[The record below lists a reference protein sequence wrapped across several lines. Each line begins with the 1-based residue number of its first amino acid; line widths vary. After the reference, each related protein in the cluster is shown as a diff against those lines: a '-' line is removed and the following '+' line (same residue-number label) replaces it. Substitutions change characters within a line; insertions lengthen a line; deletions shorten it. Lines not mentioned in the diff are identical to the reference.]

1 MAALCQS
8 MVYVVSGPKIVQI
21 IENEVKKDRRASVK
35 EKSTLIWLRKV
46 TEKYRSFVVLL
57 TGFEII
63 VSGLGICYALVMKQM
78 VDRAVAKD
86 SHGFVIGMIGFGML
100 VLGQLIIRII
110 TRQISEYTRSSME
123 NALKQILF
131 HSILIKDYGS
141 VSLKHSEEWMNRLT
155 SDTVVCADGMTDILP
170 GFFGM
175 MIRLVGSLVLILY
188 LQPGLAV
195 IMIPGGILFVIITV
209 VLRRP
214 LKRFH
219 KDVQEKDGKV
229 RMYLQERI
237 SSMLVVRVFG
247 VENIAVEQAA
257 DTMEVHKGSRMRK
270 AWISNICNSGFSLAI
285 NGMYLLGIG
294 FCGYGIIHGNVT
306 FGTLTAMIQLIGQLQ
321 SPLASLGGYVPRYYT
336 MIASAERLMEV
347 EQYEDA
353 DGAILYS
360 ADEVQKLYEEQIREI
375 TFRRVSFCYPGE
387 VDTGSP
393 TVRKGDVVAANSA
406 DTGIVE
412 HKRDVLQDVSFSIAK
427 GDSMAVTGTS
437 GCGKSTM
444 LKLLM
449 GIYRP
454 QTGTIT
460 VILNDGTSIAI
471 ENMKRLFAYVPQ
483 GNFLMGGSI
492 RNVITF
498 GKQREDGDTDCSKTD
513 CADRN
518 RADRNDMDLDEKLK
532 RAVHLACADFVYDL
546 PMQFDT
552 ILGEKG
558 TGLSEG
564 QMQRIAIARALYAD
578 RPVLILDEST
588 SALDQQTERKLLDN
602 LKQLTDKTVLF
613 VSHRLQAL
621 EICSKQLHFE
631 EGMVQMKN
639 KTE

>member
-1 MAALCQS
+1 M
-8 MVYVVSGPKIVQI
+8 
-21 IENEVKKDRRASVK
+21 K
-35 EKSTLIWLRKV
+35 EKSTLTWLKKV
-46 TEKYRSFVVLL
+46 TKKYRSFVVLL
-57 TGFEII
+57 TVFEII
-63 VSGLGICYALVMKQM
+63 VSGLGICYALVLKQM
-78 VDRAVAKD
+78 VDRAAVKD

-110 TRQISEYTRSSME
+110 TRQILEYTRSSME
-123 NALKQILF
+123 NTLKQILF

-155 SDTVVCADGMTDILP
+155 SDTVVCADDMTDILP

-321 SPLASLGGYVPRYYT
+321 LPLASLGGYVPRYYT

-353 DGAILYS
+353 DGSILYS

-393 TVRKGDVVAANSA
+393 TVREGDVVAANSA
-406 DTGIVE
+406 DTDIAE
-412 HKRDVLQDVSFSIAK
+412 HKRDVLQDFSFSIEK
-427 GDSMAVTGTS
+427 GDYVAVTGTS

-558 TGLSEG
+558 AGLSEG

>member
-1 MAALCQS
+1 
-8 MVYVVSGPKIVQI
+8 
-21 IENEVKKDRRASVK
+21 
-35 EKSTLIWLRKV
+35 
-46 TEKYRSFVVLL
+46 
-57 TGFEII
+57 
-63 VSGLGICYALVMKQM
+63 
-78 VDRAVAKD
+78 
-86 SHGFVIGMIGFGML
+86 ML
-100 VLGQLIIRII
+100 
-110 TRQISEYTRSSME
+110 
-123 NALKQILF
+123 
-131 HSILIKDYGS
+131 
-141 VSLKHSEEWMNRLT
+141 
-155 SDTVVCADGMTDILP
+155 
-170 GFFGM
+170 
-175 MIRLVGSLVLILY
+175 IRLVGALVLILY

-195 IMIPGGILFVIITV
+195 IMIPGGILIEIITV

-247 VENIAVEQAA
+247 VENIAVEQGA
-257 DTMEVHKGSRMRK
+257 DTMEVHKDSRMRK
-270 AWISNICNSGFSLAI
+270 AWISYICNSGFSLAV

-321 SPLASLGGYVPRYYT
+321 SPLAGLGGYVPRYYT

-347 EQYEDA
+347 EQYKDA
-353 DGAILYS
+353 DESVLCS

-375 TFRRVSFCYPGE
+375 TFRRVSFRYPE
-387 VDTGSP
+387 EADTDSP
-393 TVRKGDVVAANSA
+393 TVREGDVVAANSA
-406 DTGIVE
+406 DTDIAE

-427 GDSMAVTGTS
+427 DDYVVVTGAS

-558 TGLSEG
+558 AGLSEG

-621 EICSKQLHFE
+621 EICSKQLHFD

>member
-1 MAALCQS
+1 M
-8 MVYVVSGPKIVQI
+8 
-21 IENEVKKDRRASVK
+21 K
-35 EKSTLIWLRKV
+35 EKSTLTWLKKV
-46 TEKYRSFVVLL
+46 TKKYRSFVVLL
-57 TGFEII
+57 TVFEII
-63 VSGLGICYALVMKQM
+63 VSGLGICYALVLKQM
-78 VDRAVAKD
+78 VDRAVVKD

-100 VLGQLIIRII
+100 VLGQLMIRII

-229 RMYLQERI
+229 RMYLQEWI

-353 DGAILYS
+353 DGSVLCS

-375 TFRRVSFCYPGE
+375 AFEHVSFCYPGK
-387 VDTGSP
+387 D
-393 TVRKGDVVAANSA
+393 DV
-406 DTGIVE
+406 
-412 HKRDVLQDVSFSIAK
+412 VLQDVSFSIAK

-454 QTGTIT
+454 QTGTIA

-483 GNFLMGGSI
+483 GNFLMGGSV
-492 RNVITF
+492 RDVITF
-498 GKQREDGDTDCSKTD
+498 GKSKDGTADCLKTD
-513 CADRN
+513 NADRDH
-518 RADRNDMDLDEKLK
+518 ADRNDMDLDEKLE

-546 PMQFDT
+546 PMQLDT

-558 TGLSEG
+558 AGLSEG

>member
-1 MAALCQS
+1 M
-8 MVYVVSGPKIVQI
+8 
-21 IENEVKKDRRASVK
+21 K
-35 EKSTLIWLRKV
+35 EKSTLTWITKQ
-46 TEKYRSFVVLL
+46 TNKYRFFVMMLAV
-57 TGFEII
+57 FEII

-86 SHGFVIGMIGFGML
+86 SHGFVMGMIGFGLL
-100 VLGQLIIRII
+100 VLSQLTIRII
-110 TRQISEYTRSSME
+110 TRQLSEYTRSSME
-123 NALKQILF
+123 NTLKQRLF
-131 HSILIKDYGS
+131 YSLLTKDYGS
-141 VSLKHSEEWMNRLT
+141 VSSKHSEEWMNRLT
-155 SDTVVCADGMTDILP
+155 SDTVICADGMTDILP
-170 GFFGM
+170 GFLGM
-175 MIRLVGSLVLILY
+175 LIRLVGSLVLILY
-188 LQPGLAV
+188 LQPGLAA
-195 IMIPGGILFVIITV
+195 IMIPGGILFLIITV

-247 VENIAVEQAA
+247 MENTAVEQAA
-257 DTMEVHKGSRMRK
+257 DTMELHQSSRMRK

-321 SPLASLGGYVPRYYT
+321 SPLAGLGGYVPRYYT

-353 DGAILYS
+353 DESGIRS
-360 ADEVQKLYEEQIREI
+360 MEEVWKLYEEQIREI
-375 TFRRVSFCYPGE
+375 AFEHVSFRYPGK
-387 VDTGSP
+387 DG
-393 TVRKGDVVAANSA
+393 A
-406 DTGIVE
+406 
-412 HKRDVLQDVSFSIAK
+412 VLRDVSFSIAK
-427 GDSMAVTGTS
+427 GDSVAVTGTS

-449 GIYRP
+449 GIYRL
-454 QTGTIT
+454 QTGTIQ
-460 VILNDGTSIAI
+460 VILNDGTGIAI
-471 ENMKRLFAYVPQ
+471 EDMKRLFAYVPQ
-483 GNFLMGGSI
+483 GNFLMGGSV
-492 RNVITF
+492 RDVITF
-498 GKQREDGDTDCSKTD
+498 GQKRIIDG
-513 CADRN
+513 
-518 RADRNDMDLDEKLK
+518 KLK
-532 RAVHLACADFVYDL
+532 QAVHLACADFVYDL
-546 PMQFDT
+546 PMQLDT
-552 ILGEKG
+552 ILGERGK
-558 TGLSEG
+558 GLSEG

-588 SALDQQTERKLLDN
+588 SALDQQTEQQLLDN

-613 VSHRLQAL
+613 VSHRLPAQ

-631 EGMVQMKN
+631 KEMARMEN

>member
-1 MAALCQS
+1 M
-8 MVYVVSGPKIVQI
+8 
-21 IENEVKKDRRASVK
+21 K
-35 EKSTLIWLRKV
+35 EKSTLTWLKKV
-46 TEKYRSFVVLL
+46 TKKYRSFVVLL
-57 TGFEII
+57 TVFEII
-63 VSGLGICYALVMKQM
+63 VSGLGICYALVLKQM
-78 VDRAVAKD
+78 VDRAAVKD

-110 TRQISEYTRSSME
+110 TRQILEYTRSSME
-123 NALKQILF
+123 NTLKQILF

-155 SDTVVCADGMTDILP
+155 SDTVVCADDMTDILP

-175 MIRLVGSLVLILY
+175 MIRLVGALVLILY

-247 VENIAVEQAA
+247 VENIAVEQGA
-257 DTMEVHKGSRMRK
+257 DTMEVHKDSRMRK
-270 AWISNICNSGFSLAI
+270 AWISNICNSGFSLAV

-321 SPLASLGGYVPRYYT
+321 SPLAGLGGYVPRYYT

-347 EQYEDA
+347 EQYKDA
-353 DGAILYS
+353 DESVLCS

-375 TFRRVSFCYPGE
+375 TFRRVSFRYPE
-387 VDTGSP
+387 EADTDSP
-393 TVRKGDVVAANSA
+393 TVREGDVVAANSA
-406 DTGIVE
+406 DTDIAE

-427 GDSMAVTGTS
+427 DDYVVVTGAS

-483 GNFLMGGSI
+483 GNFLMGGSV
-492 RNVITF
+492 RDVITF
-498 GKQREDGDTDCSKTD
+498 GKSKDGTADCLKTDNADGDH
-513 CADRN
+513 
-518 RADRNDMDLDEKLK
+518 ADRNDMDLDEKLE

-546 PMQFDT
+546 PMQLDT

-558 TGLSEG
+558 AGLSEG

>member
-1 MAALCQS
+1 M
-8 MVYVVSGPKIVQI
+8 
-21 IENEVKKDRRASVK
+21 K
-35 EKSTLIWLRKV
+35 EKSTLTWLKKV
-46 TEKYRSFVVLL
+46 TKKYRSFVVLL
-57 TGFEII
+57 TVFEII
-63 VSGLGICYALVMKQM
+63 VSGLGICYALVLKQM
-78 VDRAVAKD
+78 VDRAVVKD

-100 VLGQLIIRII
+100 VLGQLMIRII

-229 RMYLQERI
+229 RMYLQEWI

-353 DGAILYS
+353 DGSVLCS

-375 TFRRVSFCYPGE
+375 AFEHVSFCYPGK
-387 VDTGSP
+387 D
-393 TVRKGDVVAANSA
+393 DV
-406 DTGIVE
+406 
-412 HKRDVLQDVSFSIAK
+412 VLQDVSFSIAK

-454 QTGTIT
+454 QTGTIA

-483 GNFLMGGSI
+483 GNFLMGGSV
-492 RNVITF
+492 RDVITF
-498 GKQREDGDTDCSKTD
+498 GKSKDGTADCLKTD
-513 CADRN
+513 NADRDH
-518 RADRNDMDLDEKLK
+518 ADRNDMDLDEKLE

-546 PMQFDT
+546 PMQLDT

-558 TGLSEG
+558 AGLSEG

-588 SALDQQTERKLLDN
+588 SALDQQTERKLFDN

>member
-1 MAALCQS
+1 M
-8 MVYVVSGPKIVQI
+8 
-21 IENEVKKDRRASVK
+21 K
-35 EKSTLIWLRKV
+35 EKSTLTWLKKV
-46 TEKYRSFVVLL
+46 TKKYRSFVVLL
-57 TGFEII
+57 TVFEII
-63 VSGLGICYALVMKQM
+63 VSGLGICYALVLKQM
-78 VDRAVAKD
+78 VDRAVVKD

-100 VLGQLIIRII
+100 VLGQLMIRII

-229 RMYLQERI
+229 RMYLQEWI

-387 VDTGSP
+387 VDTGSQ
-393 TVRKGDVVAANSA
+393 TVREGDVVAANSA

-454 QTGTIT
+454 QTGTIA
-460 VILNDGTSIAI
+460 VILNDGKSIAI

-483 GNFLMGGSI
+483 GNFLMGGSV
-492 RNVITF
+492 RDVITF
-498 GKQREDGDTDCSKTD
+498 GKSKDGTADCLKTDNADGDH
-513 CADRN
+513 
-518 RADRNDMDLDEKLK
+518 ADRNDMDLDEKLE

-546 PMQFDT
+546 PMQLDT

-558 TGLSEG
+558 AGLSEG

>member
-1 MAALCQS
+1 M
-8 MVYVVSGPKIVQI
+8 
-21 IENEVKKDRRASVK
+21 K
-35 EKSTLIWLRKV
+35 EKSTHTWLKKV
-46 TEKYRSFVVLL
+46 TKKYRFFVVLL
-57 TGFEII
+57 TVFEII

-78 VDRAVAKD
+78 VDRAVVKD
-86 SHGFVIGMIGFGML
+86 SHGFVMGMIGFGML
-100 VLGQLIIRII
+100 VLGQLMIRII

-123 NALKQILF
+123 NTLKQRLF
-131 HSILIKDYGS
+131 QSILIKDYGS

-155 SDTVVCADGMTDILP
+155 SDTVVCADGMADILP

-229 RMYLQERI
+229 RMYLQEWI

-353 DGAILYS
+353 DGSVLCS

-375 TFRRVSFCYPGE
+375 AFEHVSFCYPGK
-387 VDTGSP
+387 D
-393 TVRKGDVVAANSA
+393 DV
-406 DTGIVE
+406 
-412 HKRDVLQDVSFSIAK
+412 VLQDVSFSIAK

-454 QTGTIT
+454 QTGTIA
-460 VILNDGTSIAI
+460 VILNDGKSIAI

-483 GNFLMGGSI
+483 GNFLMGGSV
-492 RNVITF
+492 RDVITF
-498 GKQREDGDTDCSKTD
+498 GKSKDGTADCLKTD
-513 CADRN
+513 NADRDH
-518 RADRNDMDLDEKLK
+518 ADRNDMDLDEKLE

-546 PMQFDT
+546 PMQLDT

-558 TGLSEG
+558 AGLSEG

-613 VSHRLQAL
+613 VSHRLPAL

-631 EGMVQMKN
+631 EGMVQMEN

>member
-1 MAALCQS
+1 M
-8 MVYVVSGPKIVQI
+8 
-21 IENEVKKDRRASVK
+21 K
-35 EKSTLIWLRKV
+35 EKSTLTWLKKV
-46 TEKYRSFVVLL
+46 TKKYRFFVVLL
-57 TGFEII
+57 TVFEII
-63 VSGLGICYALVMKQM
+63 VSGLGICYALVLKQM
-78 VDRAVAKD
+78 VDRAVVKD

-229 RMYLQERI
+229 RMYLQEWI

-393 TVRKGDVVAANSA
+393 TVREGDVVAANSA

-454 QTGTIT
+454 QTGAIA
-460 VILNDGTSIAI
+460 VILNDGKSIAI

-483 GNFLMGGSI
+483 GNFLMGGSV
-492 RNVITF
+492 RDVITF
-498 GKQREDGDTDCSKTD
+498 GKSKDGTADCLKTDNADGDH
-513 CADRN
+513 
-518 RADRNDMDLDEKLK
+518 ADRNDMDLDEKLE

-546 PMQFDT
+546 PMQLDT

-558 TGLSEG
+558 AGLSEG

>member
-1 MAALCQS
+1 M
-8 MVYVVSGPKIVQI
+8 
-21 IENEVKKDRRASVK
+21 K
-35 EKSTLIWLRKV
+35 EKSTHTWLKKV
-46 TEKYRSFVVLL
+46 TKKYRFFVVLL
-57 TGFEII
+57 TVFEII

-78 VDRAVAKD
+78 VDRAVVKD
-86 SHGFVIGMIGFGML
+86 SHGFVMGMIGFGML
-100 VLGQLIIRII
+100 VLGQLMIRII

-123 NALKQILF
+123 NTLKQRLF
-131 HSILIKDYGS
+131 QSILIKDYGS

-155 SDTVVCADGMTDILP
+155 SDTVVCADGMTDLLP
-170 GFFGM
+170 GLLGM

-188 LQPGLAV
+188 LQLGLAV

-209 VLRRP
+209 ALRRP

-229 RMYLQERI
+229 RTYLQERI

-257 DTMEVHKGSRMRK
+257 DTMEVHKDSRMRK
-270 AWISNICNSGFSLAI
+270 AWISNICNSGFSLAV

-321 SPLASLGGYVPRYYT
+321 SPLAGLGGYVPRYYT

-347 EQYEDA
+347 EQYKDA
-353 DGAILYS
+353 DESVLCS

-375 TFRRVSFCYPGE
+375 TFRRVSFRYPE
-387 VDTGSP
+387 EADTDSP
-393 TVRKGDVVAANSA
+393 TVREGDVVAANSA
-406 DTGIVE
+406 DTDIAE

-427 GDSMAVTGTS
+427 DDYVVVTGAS

-558 TGLSEG
+558 AGLSEG

>member
-1 MAALCQS
+1 M
-8 MVYVVSGPKIVQI
+8 
-21 IENEVKKDRRASVK
+21 K
-35 EKSTLIWLRKV
+35 EKGTFTWLKNA
-46 TEKYRSFVVLL
+46 TKKYHSFVALL
-57 TGFEII
+57 TVFEII

-86 SHGFVIGMIGFGML
+86 SHGFVMGMIGFGML
-100 VLGQLIIRII
+100 VLGQFMIRII
-110 TRQISEYTRSSME
+110 TRQLSEYTRSSME
-123 NALKQILF
+123 NTLKQRMF
-131 HSILIKDYGS
+131 HSLLIKDYGS
-141 VSLKHSEEWMNRLT
+141 VSSKHSEEWMNRIT

-170 GFFGM
+170 GLFGM

-195 IMIPGGILFVIITV
+195 VMIPGVILLLFIAV

-214 LKRFH
+214 LKRVQ
-219 KDVQEKDGKV
+219 KDVQEKNGKV
-229 RMYLQERI
+229 RTYLQERI

-257 DTMEVHKGSRMRK
+257 DTMEAHKGSRMRK

-347 EQYEDA
+347 ELYEDV
-353 DGAILYS
+353 DESVLRS
-360 ADEVQKLYEEQIREI
+360 ADEVQKLYEEQIRRI
-375 TFRRVSFCYPGE
+375 SFKHVSFGYPGKDE
-387 VDTGSP
+387 V
-393 TVRKGDVVAANSA
+393 
-406 DTGIVE
+406 
-412 HKRDVLQDVSFSIAK
+412 VLQNVSFSVAK
-427 GDSMAVTGTS
+427 GDYVAITGTS

-483 GNFLMGGSI
+483 GNFLMGGRI
-492 RNVITF
+492 RDVITF
-498 GKQREDGDTDCSKTD
+498 GKPKEDGDTDCSKMD

-518 RADRNDMDLDEKLK
+518 RADRNDMDLDEKLQW
-532 RAVHLACADFVYDL
+532 AVHLACADFVYDL
-546 PMQFDT
+546 PMKLDT

-558 TGLSEG
+558 AGLSEG

-588 SALDQQTERKLLDN
+588 SALDQQTEKRLLDN

-613 VSHRLQAL
+613 VSHRLPAL

-631 EGMVQMKN
+631 EGMVQDQGHKELGKN
-639 KTE
+639 SAT

>member
-1 MAALCQS
+1 M
-8 MVYVVSGPKIVQI
+8 
-21 IENEVKKDRRASVK
+21 K
-35 EKSTLIWLRKV
+35 EKSTLTWLKKV
-46 TEKYRSFVVLL
+46 TKKYRSFVVLL
-57 TGFEII
+57 TVFEII
-63 VSGLGICYALVMKQM
+63 VSGLGICYALVLKQM
-78 VDRAVAKD
+78 VDRAVVKD

-195 IMIPGGILFVIITV
+195 IMIPSGILFVIITV

-229 RMYLQERI
+229 RMYLQEWI

-393 TVRKGDVVAANSA
+393 TVREGDVVAANSA

-454 QTGTIT
+454 QTGTIA
-460 VILNDGTSIAI
+460 VILNDGKSIAI

-483 GNFLMGGSI
+483 GNFLMGGSV
-492 RNVITF
+492 RDVITF
-498 GKQREDGDTDCSKTD
+498 GKSKEDGTADCLKTD
-513 CADRN
+513 FADRN
-518 RADRNDMDLDEKLK
+518 RADRNDMDLDEKLE

-546 PMQFDT
+546 PMQLDT

-558 TGLSEG
+558 AGLSEG

>member
-1 MAALCQS
+1 
-8 MVYVVSGPKIVQI
+8 VEI
-21 IENEVKKDRRASVK
+21 IEIEDKKDRRASVK
-35 EKSTLIWLRKV
+35 EKSTHTWLKKV
-46 TEKYRSFVVLL
+46 TKKYRFFVVLL
-57 TGFEII
+57 TVFEII
-63 VSGLGICYALVMKQM
+63 VSGLGICYALVLKQM
-78 VDRAVAKD
+78 VDRAVVKD

-229 RMYLQERI
+229 RMYLQEWI

-454 QTGTIT
+454 QTGTIA
-460 VILNDGTSIAI
+460 VILNDGKSIAI

-483 GNFLMGGSI
+483 GNFLMGGSV
-492 RNVITF
+492 RDVITF
-498 GKQREDGDTDCSKTD
+498 GKSKDGTADCLKTDNADGDH
-513 CADRN
+513 
-518 RADRNDMDLDEKLK
+518 ADRNDMDLDEKLE

-546 PMQFDT
+546 PMQLDT

-558 TGLSEG
+558 AGLSEG

>member
-1 MAALCQS
+1 M
-8 MVYVVSGPKIVQI
+8 
-21 IENEVKKDRRASVK
+21 K
-35 EKSTLIWLRKV
+35 EKSTLTWLKKV
-46 TEKYRSFVVLL
+46 TKKYRSFVVLL
-57 TGFEII
+57 TVFEII
-63 VSGLGICYALVMKQM
+63 VSGLGICYALVLKQM
-78 VDRAVAKD
+78 VDRAVVKD

-229 RMYLQERI
+229 RMYLQEWI

-393 TVRKGDVVAANSA
+393 TVREGDVVAANSA

-454 QTGTIT
+454 QTGTIA
-460 VILNDGTSIAI
+460 VILNDGKSIAI

-483 GNFLMGGSI
+483 GNFLMGGSV
-492 RNVITF
+492 RDVITF
-498 GKQREDGDTDCSKTD
+498 GKSKDGTADCLKTDNADGDH
-513 CADRN
+513 
-518 RADRNDMDLDEKLK
+518 ADRNDMDLDEKLE

-546 PMQFDT
+546 PMQLDT

-558 TGLSEG
+558 AGLSEG

>member
-1 MAALCQS
+1 M
-8 MVYVVSGPKIVQI
+8 
-21 IENEVKKDRRASVK
+21 K
-35 EKSTLIWLRKV
+35 EKSTLTWLKKV
-46 TEKYRSFVVLL
+46 TKKYRSFVVLL
-57 TGFEII
+57 TVFEII
-63 VSGLGICYALVMKQM
+63 VSGLGICYALVLKQM
-78 VDRAVAKD
+78 VDRAVVKD

-229 RMYLQERI
+229 RMYLQEWI

-454 QTGTIT
+454 QTGTIA
-460 VILNDGTSIAI
+460 VILNDGKSIAI

-483 GNFLMGGSI
+483 GNFLMGGSV
-492 RNVITF
+492 RDVITF
-498 GKQREDGDTDCSKTD
+498 GKSKDGTADCLKTDNADGDH
-513 CADRN
+513 
-518 RADRNDMDLDEKLK
+518 ADRNDMDLDEKLE

-546 PMQFDT
+546 PMQLDT

-558 TGLSEG
+558 AGLSEG

>member
-1 MAALCQS
+1 M
-8 MVYVVSGPKIVQI
+8 
-21 IENEVKKDRRASVK
+21 K
-35 EKSTLIWLRKV
+35 EKSTHTWLKKV
-46 TEKYRSFVVLL
+46 TKKYRFFVVLL
-57 TGFEII
+57 TVFEII

-78 VDRAVAKD
+78 VDRAVVKD
-86 SHGFVIGMIGFGML
+86 SHGFVMGMIGFGML
-100 VLGQLIIRII
+100 VLGQLMIRII

-123 NALKQILF
+123 NTLKQRLF
-131 HSILIKDYGS
+131 QSILIKDYGS

-170 GFFGM
+170 GLFGM

-294 FCGYGIIHGNVT
+294 FCGYGIIYGNVT

-353 DGAILYS
+353 DGSVLCS

-375 TFRRVSFCYPGE
+375 AFEHVSFCYPGK
-387 VDTGSP
+387 D
-393 TVRKGDVVAANSA
+393 DV
-406 DTGIVE
+406 
-412 HKRDVLQDVSFSIAK
+412 VLQDVSFSIAK

-454 QTGTIT
+454 QTGTIA

-483 GNFLMGGSI
+483 GNFLMGGSV
-492 RNVITF
+492 RDVITF
-498 GKQREDGDTDCSKTD
+498 GKSKDGTADCLKTD
-513 CADRN
+513 NADRDH
-518 RADRNDMDLDEKLK
+518 ADRNDMDLDEKLE

-546 PMQFDT
+546 PMQLDT

-558 TGLSEG
+558 AGLSEG

-588 SALDQQTERKLLDN
+588 SALDQQTERKLFDN

>member
-1 MAALCQS
+1 M
-8 MVYVVSGPKIVQI
+8 
-21 IENEVKKDRRASVK
+21 K
-35 EKSTLIWLRKV
+35 EKSTLTWLKKV
-46 TEKYRSFVVLL
+46 TKKYRSFVVLL
-57 TGFEII
+57 TVFEII
-63 VSGLGICYALVMKQM
+63 VSGLGICYALVLKQM
-78 VDRAVAKD
+78 VDRAVVKD
-86 SHGFVIGMIGFGML
+86 SQGFVIGMIGFGML

-229 RMYLQERI
+229 RMYLQEWI

-393 TVRKGDVVAANSA
+393 TVREGDVVAANSA

-454 QTGTIT
+454 QTGTIA
-460 VILNDGTSIAI
+460 VILNDGKSIAI

-483 GNFLMGGSI
+483 GNFLMGGSV
-492 RNVITF
+492 RDVITF
-498 GKQREDGDTDCSKTD
+498 GKSKDGTADCLKTDNADGDH
-513 CADRN
+513 
-518 RADRNDMDLDEKLK
+518 ADRNDMDLDEKLE

-546 PMQFDT
+546 PMQLDT

-558 TGLSEG
+558 AGLSEG

>member
-1 MAALCQS
+1 M
-8 MVYVVSGPKIVQI
+8 
-21 IENEVKKDRRASVK
+21 K
-35 EKSTLIWLRKV
+35 EKSTLTWLKKV
-46 TEKYRSFVVLL
+46 TKKYRSFVVLL
-57 TGFEII
+57 TVFEII
-63 VSGLGICYALVMKQM
+63 VSGLGICYALVLKQM
-78 VDRAVAKD
+78 VDRAVVKD

-100 VLGQLIIRII
+100 VLGQLMIRII

-209 VLRRP
+209 VLRRS

-229 RMYLQERI
+229 RMYLQEWI

-393 TVRKGDVVAANSA
+393 TVREGDVVAANSA

-454 QTGTIT
+454 QTGTIA
-460 VILNDGTSIAI
+460 VILNDGKSIAI

-483 GNFLMGGSI
+483 GNFLMGGSV
-492 RNVITF
+492 RDVITF
-498 GKQREDGDTDCSKTD
+498 GKSKDGTADCLKTDNADGDH
-513 CADRN
+513 
-518 RADRNDMDLDEKLK
+518 ADRNDMDLDEKLE

-546 PMQFDT
+546 PMQLDT

-558 TGLSEG
+558 AGLSEG

>member
-1 MAALCQS
+1 M
-8 MVYVVSGPKIVQI
+8 
-21 IENEVKKDRRASVK
+21 K
-35 EKSTLIWLRKV
+35 EKSTLTWLKKV
-46 TEKYRSFVVLL
+46 TKKYRSFVVLL
-57 TGFEII
+57 TVFEII
-63 VSGLGICYALVMKQM
+63 VSGLGICYALVLKQM
-78 VDRAVAKD
+78 VDRAVVKD

-229 RMYLQERI
+229 RMYLQEWI

-454 QTGTIT
+454 QTGTIA
-460 VILNDGTSIAI
+460 VILNDGKSIAI

-483 GNFLMGGSI
+483 GNFLMGGSV

-498 GKQREDGDTDCSKTD
+498 GKSKDGTADCLKTDNADGDH
-513 CADRN
+513 
-518 RADRNDMDLDEKLK
+518 ADRNDMDLDEKLE

-546 PMQFDT
+546 PMQLDT

-558 TGLSEG
+558 AGLSEG

>member
-1 MAALCQS
+1 M
-8 MVYVVSGPKIVQI
+8 
-21 IENEVKKDRRASVK
+21 K
-35 EKSTLIWLRKV
+35 EKSTHTWLKKV
-46 TEKYRSFVVLL
+46 TKKYRSFVVLL
-57 TGFEII
+57 TVFEII
-63 VSGLGICYALVMKQM
+63 VSGLGICYALVLKQM
-78 VDRAVAKD
+78 VDRAVVKD

-100 VLGQLIIRII
+100 VLGQLMIRII

-123 NALKQILF
+123 NTLKQRLF
-131 HSILIKDYGS
+131 QSILIKDYGS

-170 GFFGM
+170 GLFGM

-294 FCGYGIIHGNVT
+294 FCGYGIIYGNVT

-353 DGAILYS
+353 DGSVLCS

-375 TFRRVSFCYPGE
+375 AFEHVSFCYPGK
-387 VDTGSP
+387 D
-393 TVRKGDVVAANSA
+393 DV
-406 DTGIVE
+406 
-412 HKRDVLQDVSFSIAK
+412 VLQDVSFSIAK

-454 QTGTIT
+454 QTGTIA

-483 GNFLMGGSI
+483 GNFLMGGSV
-492 RNVITF
+492 RDVITF
-498 GKQREDGDTDCSKTD
+498 GKSKDGTADCLKTD
-513 CADRN
+513 NADRDH
-518 RADRNDMDLDEKLK
+518 ADRNDMDLDEKLE

-546 PMQFDT
+546 PMQLDT

-558 TGLSEG
+558 AGLSEG

-588 SALDQQTERKLLDN
+588 SALDQQTERKLFDN

>member
-1 MAALCQS
+1 M
-8 MVYVVSGPKIVQI
+8 
-21 IENEVKKDRRASVK
+21 K
-35 EKSTLIWLRKV
+35 EKSTHTWLKKV
-46 TEKYRSFVVLL
+46 TKKYRFFVVLL
-57 TGFEII
+57 TVFEII

-78 VDRAVAKD
+78 VDRAVVKD
-86 SHGFVIGMIGFGML
+86 SHGFVMGMIGFGML
-100 VLGQLIIRII
+100 VLGQLMIRII

-123 NALKQILF
+123 NTLKQRLF
-131 HSILIKDYGS
+131 QSILIKDYGS

-170 GFFGM
+170 GLFGM

-294 FCGYGIIHGNVT
+294 FCGYGIIYGNVT

-353 DGAILYS
+353 DGSVLCS

-375 TFRRVSFCYPGE
+375 AFEHVSFCYPGK
-387 VDTGSP
+387 D
-393 TVRKGDVVAANSA
+393 DV
-406 DTGIVE
+406 
-412 HKRDVLQDVSFSIAK
+412 VLQDVSFSIAK

-454 QTGTIT
+454 QTGTIE
-460 VILNDGTSIAI
+460 VILNDGKSIAI

-483 GNFLMGGSI
+483 GNFLMGGSV
-492 RNVITF
+492 RDVITF
-498 GKQREDGDTDCSKTD
+498 GKSKDGTADCLKTDNADGDH
-513 CADRN
+513 
-518 RADRNDMDLDEKLK
+518 ADRNDMDLDEKLE

-546 PMQFDT
+546 PMQLDT

-558 TGLSEG
+558 AGLSEG

>member
-1 MAALCQS
+1 M
-8 MVYVVSGPKIVQI
+8 
-21 IENEVKKDRRASVK
+21 K

>member
-1 MAALCQS
+1 M
-8 MVYVVSGPKIVQI
+8 
-21 IENEVKKDRRASVK
+21 K
-35 EKSTLIWLRKV
+35 EKSTHTWLKKV
-46 TEKYRSFVVLL
+46 TKKYRFFVVLL
-57 TGFEII
+57 TVFEII
-63 VSGLGICYALVMKQM
+63 MSGLGICYALVMKQM
-78 VDRAVAKD
+78 VDRAVVKD
-86 SHGFVIGMIGFGML
+86 SHGFVMGMIGFGML
-100 VLGQLIIRII
+100 VLGQLMIRII

-123 NALKQILF
+123 NTLKQRLF
-131 HSILIKDYGS
+131 QSILIKDYGS

-170 GFFGM
+170 GLFGM

-294 FCGYGIIHGNVT
+294 FCGYGIIYGNVT

-353 DGAILYS
+353 DGSVLCS

-375 TFRRVSFCYPGE
+375 AFEHVSFCYPGK
-387 VDTGSP
+387 D
-393 TVRKGDVVAANSA
+393 DV
-406 DTGIVE
+406 
-412 HKRDVLQDVSFSIAK
+412 VLQDVSFSIAK

-454 QTGTIT
+454 QTGTIA

-483 GNFLMGGSI
+483 GNFLMGGSV
-492 RNVITF
+492 RDVITF
-498 GKQREDGDTDCSKTD
+498 GKSKDGTADCLKTD
-513 CADRN
+513 NADRDH
-518 RADRNDMDLDEKLK
+518 ADRNDMDLDEKLE

-546 PMQFDT
+546 PMQLDT

-558 TGLSEG
+558 AGLSEG

-613 VSHRLQAL
+613 VSHRLPAL

-631 EGMVQMKN
+631 EGMVQMEN

>member
-1 MAALCQS
+1 M
-8 MVYVVSGPKIVQI
+8 
-21 IENEVKKDRRASVK
+21 K
-35 EKSTLIWLRKV
+35 EKSTHTWLKKV
-46 TEKYRSFVVLL
+46 TKKYRFFVVLL
-57 TGFEII
+57 TVFEII

-78 VDRAVAKD
+78 VDRAVVKD
-86 SHGFVIGMIGFGML
+86 SHGFVMGMIGFGML
-100 VLGQLIIRII
+100 VLGQLMIRII

-229 RMYLQERI
+229 RMYLQEWI

-375 TFRRVSFCYPGE
+375 TFRRVSFCYPGK

-393 TVRKGDVVAANSA
+393 TVREGDVVAANSA
-406 DTGIVE
+406 DAGIVE

-454 QTGTIT
+454 QTGTIA
-460 VILNDGTSIAI
+460 VILNDGKSIAI

-483 GNFLMGGSI
+483 GNFLMGGSV
-492 RNVITF
+492 RDVITF
-498 GKQREDGDTDCSKTD
+498 GKSKDGTADCLKTDNADGDH
-513 CADRN
+513 
-518 RADRNDMDLDEKLK
+518 ADRNDMDLDEKLE

-546 PMQFDT
+546 PMQLDT

-558 TGLSEG
+558 AGLSEG

>member
-1 MAALCQS
+1 M
-8 MVYVVSGPKIVQI
+8 
-21 IENEVKKDRRASVK
+21 K
-35 EKSTLIWLRKV
+35 EKSTLTWLKKV
-46 TEKYRSFVVLL
+46 TKKYRSFVVLL
-57 TGFEII
+57 TVFEII
-63 VSGLGICYALVMKQM
+63 VSGLGICYALVLKQM
-78 VDRAVAKD
+78 VDRAVVKD

-229 RMYLQERI
+229 RMYLQEWI

-393 TVRKGDVVAANSA
+393 TVREGDVVAANSA

-454 QTGTIT
+454 QTGTIA
-460 VILNDGTSIAI
+460 VILNDGKSIAI

-483 GNFLMGGSI
+483 GNFLMGGSV
-492 RNVITF
+492 RDVITF
-498 GKQREDGDTDCSKTD
+498 GKSKEDGTADCLKTD
-513 CADRN
+513 NADRDH
-518 RADRNDMDLDEKLK
+518 ADRNDMDLDEKLE

-546 PMQFDT
+546 PMQLDT

-558 TGLSEG
+558 AGLSEG

>member
-1 MAALCQS
+1 M
-8 MVYVVSGPKIVQI
+8 
-21 IENEVKKDRRASVK
+21 K
-35 EKSTLIWLRKV
+35 EKSTHTWLKKV
-46 TEKYRSFVVLL
+46 TKKYRSFVVLL
-57 TGFEII
+57 TVFEII
-63 VSGLGICYALVMKQM
+63 VSGLGICYALVLKQM
-78 VDRAVAKD
+78 VDRAVVKD

-229 RMYLQERI
+229 RMYLQEWI

-360 ADEVQKLYEEQIREI
+360 ADEVQKLYEEQIRKI

-393 TVRKGDVVAANSA
+393 TVREGDVVAANSA

-513 CADRN
+513 CANRN

-558 TGLSEG
+558 AGLSEG

>member
-1 MAALCQS
+1 M
-8 MVYVVSGPKIVQI
+8 
-21 IENEVKKDRRASVK
+21 K

-100 VLGQLIIRII
+100 VLGQLIIRIL

-123 NALKQILF
+123 NTLKQRLF
-131 HSILIKDYGS
+131 HFILIKDYGS

-170 GFFGM
+170 GLFGM
-175 MIRLVGSLVLILY
+175 LIRLVGALVLILY

-247 VENIAVEQAA
+247 VENIAVEQGA
-257 DTMEVHKGSRMRK
+257 DTMEVHKDSRMRK
-270 AWISNICNSGFSLAI
+270 AWISNICNSGFSLAV

-321 SPLASLGGYVPRYYT
+321 SPLAGLGGYVPRYYT

-347 EQYEDA
+347 EQYKDA
-353 DGAILYS
+353 DESVLCS

-375 TFRRVSFCYPGE
+375 TFRRVSFRYPE
-387 VDTGSP
+387 EEDTDSP
-393 TVRKGDVVAANSA
+393 TVREGDVVAANSA
-406 DTGIVE
+406 DTDIAE

-427 GDSMAVTGTS
+427 DDYVVVTGAS

-483 GNFLMGGSI
+483 GNFLMGGSV
-492 RNVITF
+492 RDVITF
-498 GKQREDGDTDCSKTD
+498 GKSKEDGTADCLKTD
-513 CADRN
+513 NADRDH
-518 RADRNDMDLDEKLK
+518 ADRNDMDLDEKLE

-546 PMQFDT
+546 PMQLDT

-558 TGLSEG
+558 AGLSEG

-613 VSHRLQAL
+613 VSHRLPAL

-631 EGMVQMKN
+631 EGMVQMEN

>member
-1 MAALCQS
+1 M
-8 MVYVVSGPKIVQI
+8 
-21 IENEVKKDRRASVK
+21 K
-35 EKSTLIWLRKV
+35 EKSTLTWLKKV
-46 TEKYRSFVVLL
+46 TKKYRSFVVLL
-57 TGFEII
+57 TVFEII
-63 VSGLGICYALVMKQM
+63 VSGLGICYALVLKQM
-78 VDRAVAKD
+78 VDRAVVKD

-214 LKRFH
+214 LKRSH

-229 RMYLQERI
+229 RMYLQEWI

-393 TVRKGDVVAANSA
+393 TVREGDVVAANSA

-454 QTGTIT
+454 QTGTIA
-460 VILNDGTSIAI
+460 VILNDGKSIAI

-483 GNFLMGGSI
+483 GNFLMGGSV
-492 RNVITF
+492 RDVITF
-498 GKQREDGDTDCSKTD
+498 GKSKDGTADCLKTDNADGDH
-513 CADRN
+513 
-518 RADRNDMDLDEKLK
+518 ADRNDMDLDEKLE

-546 PMQFDT
+546 PMQLDT

-558 TGLSEG
+558 AGLSEG

>member
-1 MAALCQS
+1 M
-8 MVYVVSGPKIVQI
+8 
-21 IENEVKKDRRASVK
+21 K
-35 EKSTLIWLRKV
+35 EKSTLTWLRKV
-46 TEKYRSFVVLL
+46 TKKYRSFVVLL
-57 TGFEII
+57 TVFEII
-63 VSGLGICYALVMKQM
+63 VSGLGVCYALVLKQM
-78 VDRAVAKD
+78 VDRAVVKD
-86 SHGFVIGMIGFGML
+86 SHGFVIGMIGFGLL
-100 VLGQLIIRII
+100 VLGQLMIRII

-123 NALKQILF
+123 NTLKQRLF

-170 GFFGM
+170 GLFGM

-188 LQPGLAV
+188 LQPGLAA

-353 DGAILYS
+353 DESGIHS
-360 ADEVQKLYEEQIREI
+360 IEEVRELYEEEIREI
-375 TFRRVSFCYPGE
+375 AFEHVSFRYPNENGTAMEAAGE
-387 VDTGSP
+387 SKA
-393 TVRKGDVVAANSA
+393 VRESDIIMENSMDPGVALH
-406 DTGIVE
+406 T
-412 HKRDVLQDVSFSIAK
+412 RDILQDVSFSIEK
-427 GDSMAVTGTS
+427 GDYVAVTGTS

-454 QTGTIT
+454 QTGTIS
-460 VILNDGTSIAI
+460 VILNGGTSIAI
-471 ENMKRLFAYVPQ
+471 EDMRRLFAYVPQ
-483 GNFLMGGSI
+483 GNFLMGGSV
-492 RNVITF
+492 RDVITF
-498 GKQREDGDTDCSKTD
+498 GKYMDSNDNTDKMKGEHVGVACIGKECRDS
-513 CADRN
+513 
-518 RADRNDMDLDEKLK
+518 DEKLN
-532 RAVHLACADFVYDL
+532 RAIHLACADFVYDL
-546 PMQFDT
+546 PMQLDT

-558 TGLSEG
+558 AGLSEG

-588 SALDQQTERKLLDN
+588 SALDRQTEEKLLGN

-613 VSHRLQAL
+613 VSHRQQAL
-621 EICSKQLHFE
+621 EICSRHLHFE
-631 EGMVQMKN
+631 EGMVQMED

>member
-1 MAALCQS
+1 
-8 MVYVVSGPKIVQI
+8 
-21 IENEVKKDRRASVK
+21 
-35 EKSTLIWLRKV
+35 
-46 TEKYRSFVVLL
+46 
-57 TGFEII
+57 
-63 VSGLGICYALVMKQM
+63 
-78 VDRAVAKD
+78 
-86 SHGFVIGMIGFGML
+86 
-100 VLGQLIIRII
+100 
-110 TRQISEYTRSSME
+110 
-123 NALKQILF
+123 
-131 HSILIKDYGS
+131 
-141 VSLKHSEEWMNRLT
+141 
-155 SDTVVCADGMTDILP
+155 
-170 GFFGM
+170 
-175 MIRLVGSLVLILY
+175 
-188 LQPGLAV
+188 
-195 IMIPGGILFVIITV
+195 
-209 VLRRP
+209 
-214 LKRFH
+214 
-219 KDVQEKDGKV
+219 
-229 RMYLQERI
+229 
-237 SSMLVVRVFG
+237 MLVVRVFG

-270 AWISNICNSGFSLAI
+270 VWISNICNSGFSLAV

-294 FCGYGIIHGNVT
+294 FCGFGIIHGNVT

-321 SPLASLGGYVPRYYT
+321 SPLASLGGYVPRYYN

-347 EQYEDA
+347 EQYEDV
-353 DGAILYS
+353 DESVLRS

-375 TFRRVSFCYPGE
+375 VFEHVSFGYPGKDE
-387 VDTGSP
+387 V
-393 TVRKGDVVAANSA
+393 
-406 DTGIVE
+406 
-412 HKRDVLQDVSFSIAK
+412 VLQNVSFSVAR
-427 GDSMAVTGTS
+427 GDYVAIIGTS

-454 QTGTIT
+454 QTGTIA
-460 VILNDGTSIAI
+460 VILNDGKSIAI

-492 RNVITF
+492 RDVITF
-498 GKQREDGDTDCSKTD
+498 GKLKENGTADCLKTD

-518 RADRNDMDLDEKLK
+518 RADRNDVDLDEKLK

-558 TGLSEG
+558 AGLSEG

-578 RPVLILDEST
+578 RSVLILDEST